1 MTATESVTWRTATV
15 SAIRDEAQDV
25 RTFTFRFD
33 EPVVHLPG
41 QHYEVRLTAEDGY
54 QAARLYSAAS
64 VAAVGEHELEL
75 TIMRLEHGEVSP
87 YLFDYADVGTQIEL
101 RGPLGKYF
109 VWESEDARPVL
120 LIGGGTG
127 VVPLRA
133 MLLAHADSDSQ
144 MELLYSARSPEH
156 AIYKEELLD
165 NPAVRVTLTDKAP
178 DDWSGYRRR
187 VDGAMLADMLEHF
200 AELPRVYV
208 CGPTPMVEAVSNE
221 LVALG
226 VPAEQILTE
235 RFGATGPSQSGADM
249 VQ

>member
-1 MTATESVTWRTATV
+1 MMATESVIWRTATV
-15 SAIRDEAQDV
+15 VALRDEAQNV

-41 QHYEVRLTAEDGY
+41 QHYELRLTAENGY

-64 VAAVGEHELEL
+64 VATSAGHELEL
-75 TIMRLEHGEVSP
+75 TIMRLEHGEISP
-87 YLFDYADVGTQIEL
+87 YLFDHAEVGTQIEL

-109 VWESEDARPVL
+109 VWETTDARPTL

-133 MLLAHADSDSQ
+133 MLQAHEGHNSP
-144 MELLYSARSPEH
+144 MELLYSARSLEH
-156 AIYKEELLD
+156 VVYKGELLD
-165 NPAVRVTLTDKAP
+165 NPAVRIALSDEAP
-178 DDWSGYRRR
+178 ADWPGYTRRI
-187 VDGAMLADMLEHF
+187 DSAILADMLGHF

-208 CGPTPMVEAVSNE
+208 CGPTPMVEAVADG

-235 RFGATGPSQSGADM
+235 RFGATGK
-249 VQ
+249 

>member
-1 MTATESVTWRTATV
+1 MTATESVIWRVATV
-15 SAIRDEAQDV
+15 VAVRDEARNV

-41 QHYEVRLTAEDGY
+41 QHYELRLTAENGY

-64 VAAVGEHELEL
+64 VATASGRELEL
-75 TIMRLEHGEVSP
+75 TIMRLEHGEISP
-87 YLFDYADVGTQIEL
+87 YLFDYAGVGAQIEL

-109 VWESEDARPVL
+109 VWEPSDERPTL

-133 MLLAHADSDSQ
+133 MLRAHEGRKSP
-144 MELLYSARSPEH
+144 MELLYSARTLGH
-156 AIYKEELLD
+156 VVYKDELLD
-165 NPAVRVTLTDKAP
+165 NPAVRIALSDEAP
-178 DDWSGYRRR
+178 DDWSGYTRRI
-187 VDGAMLADMLEHF
+187 DGAILADMLGHF
-200 AELPRVYV
+200 AELPRAYV
-208 CGPTPMVEAVSNE
+208 CGPTPMVEAVADG

-235 RFGATGPSQSGADM
+235 RFGATGK
-249 VQ
+249 

>member
-1 MTATESVTWRTATV
+1 MTATESVVWRVATIIAV
-15 SAIRDEAQDV
+15 REEAQDV

-33 EPVVHLPG
+33 ELVVHLPG

-64 VAAVGEHELEL
+64 VAIPNEYELEL
-75 TIMRLEHGEVSP
+75 TIMRLENGEVSP
-87 YLFDYADVGTQIEL
+87 YLFDHADVGTQIEL

-109 VWESEDARPVL
+109 VWESDDARPAL

-133 MLLAHADSDSQ
+133 MLLAHAGSESQ
-144 MELLYSARSPEH
+144 MELLFSARSLEH
-156 AIYKEELLD
+156 VAYKEELLD
-165 NPAVRVTLTDKAP
+165 NPAVRVTLTDEQP
-178 DDWSGYRRR
+178 DDWSGYARRI
-187 VDGAMLADMLEHF
+187 DGAMLADMLEHF
-200 AELPRVYV
+200 TELPRVYV
-208 CGPTPMVEAVSNE
+208 CGPTPMVEAVADE

-235 RFGATGPSQSGADM
+235 RFGATGK
-249 VQ
+249 